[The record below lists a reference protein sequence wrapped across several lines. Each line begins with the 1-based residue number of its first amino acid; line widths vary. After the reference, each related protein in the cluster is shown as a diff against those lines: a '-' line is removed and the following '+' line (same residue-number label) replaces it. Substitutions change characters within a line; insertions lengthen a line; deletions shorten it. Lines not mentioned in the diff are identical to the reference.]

1 MGIPIAQEIQQL
13 RILAFGIMCSYQIIF
28 FFPKCCVFGILFCA
42 LVCLLACLLACLLR
56 CLLAC
61 QFLTYLFVCLL
72 VCLFACLLVCLF
84 ACLLV
89 CLFACLLVCLFAC
102 LPISHLSFCLFACLL
117 AYKLIYMFVYSHR
130 RLQCLHATSY
140 IDYLP
145 HILVLCVMG
154 GYQMA
159 SSA

>member
-1 MGIPIAQEIQQL
+1 MDLEHRMGIPIAQEIQQL

-61 QFLTYLFVCLL
+61 QFLTY
-72 VCLFACLLVCLF
+72 LF

>member
-42 LVCLLACLLACLLR
+42 LVCLFACLLVCLFA

-72 VCLFACLLVCLF
+72 ACLLTSLF
-84 ACLLV
+84 TCSCTAIVGCSV
-89 CLFACLLVCLFAC
+89 F
-102 LPISHLSFCLFACLL
+102 
-117 AYKLIYMFVYSHR
+117 MR
-130 RLQCLHATSY
+130 
-140 IDYLP
+140 P
-145 HILVLCVMG
+145 HILIIYHIYWFCVSWADIRWQAVRRYG
-154 GYQMA
+154 CKSDRIGYRA
-159 SSA
+159 IYVHEGNPAVDLIDRT